1 MLDDIKQE
9 KNKLD
14 ELTKLIGSH
23 LRDTKT
29 SIDTLKT
36 NKDTHDKKHIQAQEK
51 VKEQEKQ
58 LKDFKIYLDDDEHI
72 KKQLEIDDADI
83 AHIPK
88 ETINKVLNI
97 LKNYIN
103 MDKSFRLKHDTLKTL
118 YISYIKLY
126 KKYKEQHN
134 NNKTKKTTRP
144 ATTQRYTQKKKATE
158 PEKTMQHN
166 KEQQLQQQQQQQ
178 QQRHQEP

>member
-72 KKQLEIDDADI
+72 KKQLEIKK
-83 AHIPK
+83 PEQK
-88 ETINKVLNI
+88 QVNKV
-97 LKNYIN
+97 
-103 MDKSFRLKHDTLKTL
+103 TLKQ
-118 YISYIKLY
+118 SKP
-126 KKYKEQHN
+126 
-134 NNKTKKTTRP
+134 R
-144 ATTQRYTQKKKATE
+144 
-158 PEKTMQHN
+158 
-166 KEQQLQQQQQQQ
+166 
-178 QQRHQEP
+178 